1 MLFHTFG
8 DENKK
13 AIIFIHGM
21 LTPWQIWQSSIN
33 HFSKSYFV
41 IVPELDAHTENSVTE
56 FISIENEAAQ
66 IKEYLKKL
74 CRKEI
79 FAICGLSMGGR
90 IAAVLAGLSEINTE
104 YLVLDG
110 APLLPTSSILKR
122 IMIRSYLNII
132 RKTKKRDPK
141 ILDSFKKNFLP
152 EKHLENYLKI
162 ADHIE
167 EQSLD
172 VIPVSEGEMVSI
184 DKNGIIE
191 RSRFTPEYD
200 DFFGYC
206 GCRAFRERDDYDS
219 YLCEYGSMF
228 GVSEEEIMMLYDM
241 GYDDEEIELMMM
253 DYDMLRDC
261 LNEAK
266 ECIGVYM

>member
-74 CRKEI
+74 CHKEI

-167 EQSLD
+167 EQSL
-172 VIPVSEGEMVSI
+172 I
-184 DKNGIIE
+184 NIIE
-191 RSRFTPEYD
+191 NVFSKFTFTKLDDNYKILFMHGTKVNESISKKSAIKVKRFNPQTEIRCYN
-200 DFFGYC
+200 GYAHAQLAC
-206 GCRAFRERDDYDS
+206 F
-219 YLCEYGSMF
+219 
-228 GVSEEEIMMLYDM
+228 EEEKWIGEVCDFVA
-241 GYDDEEIELMMM
+241 DEKK
-253 DYDMLRDC
+253 
-261 LNEAK
+261 N
-266 ECIGVYM
+266 